1 MTIHKLDYSFPNLE
15 PVCFPRPVLTVASS
29 PTNRFL
35 RKQVSWPGIPLC
47 WRIFQFFSDPQIFC
61 DPHNLPWSV
70 DLTFQVPMQYS
81 SLQHWTWLP
90 SPVTSTTGHCF
101 HFGSIS
107 SFFLK
112 LFLQSPVAYWAPT
125 DLGSSFFSVL
135 SFCLFILFMEFSR
148 QEYWSGLP
156 FPSPVDHVLSELST
170 MTCPFGWPY
179 TAWLIVSLS

>member
-1 MTIHKLDYSFPNLE
+1 MTIYRLDVLLSQFGTSLFSTSGSNSCFLTYKQISQEAGKLAWYSHLLKNFP
-15 PVCFPRPVLTVASS
+15 
-29 PTNRFL
+29 
-35 RKQVSWPGIPLC
+35 
-47 WRIFQFFSDPQIFC
+47 QFFSDPQIFC

-70 DLTFQVPMQYS
+70 DLTFQVPKQYS

-107 SFFLK
+107 LFFLK

-148 QEYWSGLP
+148 QEYWNGLP
-156 FPSPVDHVLSELST
+156 FPSPMDHWRVLSELST
-170 MTCPFGWPY
+170 MTHPSWVALHGNG
-179 TAWLIVSLS
+179 S